1 MLERDGADSGTD
13 DSSPAMNLCPFRV
26 QRTDRGCFR
35 WSTWRKRG
43 RLGRWWDKELN
54 ADNRDSAVTAEDDS
68 ALDEESSPP
77 KNNPNQ
83 MENGDWDHYLMDEI
97 RRLQDLLETT
107 ISEKKSA
114 AREYEIKSLTY
125 QQHVPEN
132 GCLLADHHEV
142 EESVDRN

>member
-35 WSTWRKRG
+35 WSTWRKRE
-43 RLGRWWDKELN
+43 ELN
-54 ADNRDSAVTAEDDS
+54 ADNRDSALTAEDDS

-83 MENGDWDHYLMDEI
+83 MER

-107 ISEKKSA
+107 VSEEKSA
-114 AREYEIKSLTY
+114 AREYEDRQIDNLNSK
-125 QQHVPEN
+125 
-132 GCLLADHHEV
+132 LAEL
-142 EESVDRN
+142 SK